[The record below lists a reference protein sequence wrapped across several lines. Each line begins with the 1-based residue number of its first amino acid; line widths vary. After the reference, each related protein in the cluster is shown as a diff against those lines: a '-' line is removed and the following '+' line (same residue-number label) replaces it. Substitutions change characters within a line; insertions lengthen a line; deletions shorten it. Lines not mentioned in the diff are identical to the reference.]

1 MRQKSQVWV
10 SRIMCD
16 TTLIKGIDHNTYFE
30 DKDAAVD
37 AMRRNKAGEPLP
49 ADRFPSE
56 MYAEYPDKRLKKMP
70 DIFNAGGY
78 WAVSAE
84 VAAVL
89 QQYNLGRTSL
99 YPTRLFQHD
108 RKTPVE
114 GSYFCLNFGEVKPTV
129 VREKSQAI
137 EGSYSGGAPYWLDGD
152 VEDNQISITV
162 TSVAGADLWLD
173 SEIRNTVF
181 LSDALVQAL
190 KAAKLTRRFGLR
202 TCVVLDE

>member
-1 MRQKSQVWV
+1 MRQKPQVWV

-37 AMRRNKAGEPLP
+37 AMRRNEAGEPLP

-78 WAVSAE
+78 WAVSVE

-89 QQYNLGRTSL
+89 RQFNLGHTSL

-114 GSYFCLNFGEVKPTV
+114 GNYFCLNFGEVKSALVP
-129 VREKSQAI
+129 EKSPAAEI
-137 EGSYSGGAPYWLDGD
+137 PRYGGKRDLSPS
-152 VEDNQISITV
+152 VEDGGLTLTRQACAV
-162 TSVAGADLWLD
+162 PDLWIDTELT
-173 SEIRNTVF
+173 NAVF

-202 TCVVLDE
+202 TCAVLD